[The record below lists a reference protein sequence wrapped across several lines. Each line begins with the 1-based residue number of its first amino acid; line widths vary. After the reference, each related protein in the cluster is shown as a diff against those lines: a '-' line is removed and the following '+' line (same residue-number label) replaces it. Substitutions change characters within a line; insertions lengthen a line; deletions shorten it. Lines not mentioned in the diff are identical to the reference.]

1 MGRFF
6 KRLLGFNST
15 AVVLTGGYYGGLLM
29 LTSNAVQTV
38 LFRILSVSLVDIPSE
53 IGFFN
58 HFTTRAAIINT
69 IVLNSSTTLVLPL

>member
-38 LFRILSVSLVDIPSE
+38 LFRILSVS
-53 IGFFN
+53 
-58 HFTTRAAIINT
+58 
-69 IVLNSSTTLVLPL
+69 